1 MLIFYKQLI
10 FITKMLQLNKN
21 IFTNNTFDEFIFDFD
36 LYNEYNIAK

>member
-10 FITKMLQLNKN
+10 FITKMLQFNK
-21 IFTNNTFDEFIFDFD
+21 IFLQIIRFNQFIFDFD